1 MGAVVYHGICQ
12 FVGKFALY
20 FMVVPATIIGGA
32 YLIGILFLTL
42 REMLKK

>member
-1 MGAVVYHGICQ
+1 MGAVVYNGICQ
-12 FVGKFALY
+12 FIGRLTLY
-20 FMVVPATIIGGA
+20 FMVIPAAIIGGA